1 MREACSLGIC
11 LMECVKGV
19 ADGLGHEASH
29 GGFFPELHLA
39 FLRVDVHI
47 DRRRI
52 DFQEQAADGITPAH
66 QGRVI
71 ALRQCKMEAPILDR
85 ALVDEDVLFV
95 A

>member
-1 MREACSLGIC
+1 MRLV
-11 LMECVKGV
+11 ECVQRV
-19 ADGLGHEASH
+19 ANGLGHEASH

-39 FLRVDVHI
+39 FLRVDIHI

-52 DFQEQAADGITPAH
+52 DFQEQAANGITPAH

-71 ALRQCKMEAPILDR
+71 ALSQCKMEPAILDG
-85 ALVDEDVLFV
+85 ALVDEEVLFI